1 MPQRASPVGHKYSSA
16 VNYKIFHKFRIKFDM
31 QMATVAAAD
40 WVSLPVGYKYS
51 SAAKYWFFHKVNF
64 RTFQA
69 ADFNGL

>member
-1 MPQRASPVGHKYSSA
+1 
-16 VNYKIFHKFRIKFDM
+16 
-31 QMATVAAAD
+31 MATVAAAD